1 MLNLWYPKWFALVFH
16 WFDLIQQS
24 LEVIIAVACSS
35 LVKGGSGESSHP
47 CLFMVEKKGAENSCS
62 GCFTASLGVEIEH
75 GEEKELKL
83 KWTGKRA
90 LLWLHIELCVII
102 LSCPWMRSDYRLGKV
117 LSYNRF
123 HLLHIRPAHVGTS
136 SFWFQILFWSEKK
149 EKGASQMKI
158 PPIHF
163 LARFE

>member
-1 MLNLWYPKWFALVFH
+1 MLLT
-16 WFDLIQQS
+16 LIRCSIYNTLNGLHGLS
-24 LEVIIAVACSS
+24 LIRPDTTILGSNNCMFITC
-35 LVKGGSGESSHP
+35 KGGSGESSHP
-47 CLFMVEKKGAENSCS
+47 YLFMVQKEGAQDSCS

-75 GEEKELKL
+75 GEERELKL

-117 LSYNRF
+117 SSYNRF

-136 SFWFQILFWSEKK
+136 SFWFQILFLVWE
-149 EKGASQMKI
+149 ERERG
-158 PPIHF
+158 
-163 LARFE
+163 